1 MRQETK
7 YTLIVTTRSHLQ
19 RKRFCNRHSNSCSHR
34 CCVLNTINSD
44 HRVTYSDVLHRCRCK
59 PAIGSGTDDRGR
71 QRRMSRLRKARPS
84 APSCSTSQWF
94 LPMAKLMVLQCA
106 CIFGAMPLPSRARE
120 GPPCQVTAAVH
131 LVPNTVRSPHYEELP
146 HTLTRFSQQ
155 VCTCQC
161 RGQ

>member
-84 APSCSTSQWF
+84 APSCSTCQWF

-106 CIFGAMPLPSRARE
+106 CIFGAMPLPSRATLLLAICRA
-120 GPPCQVTAAVH
+120 GRKRRYPTPAPNHTGGVQPCIW
-131 LVPNTVRSPHYEELP
+131 S
-146 HTLTRFSQQ
+146 
-155 VCTCQC
+155 
-161 RGQ
+161 